1 MMKILIIMMGI
12 LHKILNYFE
21 AMLQNIIAVVQAW
34 DLEGSVDLS
43 HHIQNIK
50 NGLLDHVV
58 LDIEPTICN
67 LFIIHGFRDSMLI
80 INCTLVDRICK
91 KFKQS
96 NPW

>member
-1 MMKILIIMMGI
+1 M
-12 LHKILNYFE
+12 NFFE
-21 AMLQNIIAVVQAW
+21 AMLQNIIAVVHQAW
-34 DLEGSVDLS
+34 DSESSVDLS
-43 HHIQNIK
+43 HHIQNIR

-58 LDIEPTICN
+58 LDIDIPTIFN